1 MVDTSKLFSTMND
14 ISQGAKSVTSTMN
27 RVTSAGSSALKLGDT
42 VGNLMGMT
50 GTGQSVQ
57 NAPAG
62 SGQPVQ
68 TQTASIIPSG
78 TCIIIPAAYSITGQ
92 DRFLGRGAYQSLV
105 NMMNGSGECNN
116 VIIVDANGNPS
127 PNIYDQTAAG
137 LVLKGTQTPVKFNYE
152 DINGVKTPA
161 AVALSETEFQ
171 AIAQGMQ
178 KQGKDKFKTS
188 DQGEAEDADNRSW
201 WARWWQVVVA
211 TATIAIGGLITFLL
225 VKKSRKKEKS
235 AKNENSS
242 LSAQA
247 TDLQNQIDDM
257 SKPTDSN
264 TNTNTNSNDSTLASN
279 GTVVTVTDK
288 ILNPTPGREY

>member
-1 MVDTSKLFSTMND
+1 MADNMSGLHNAMSD
-14 ISQGAKSVTSTMN
+14 ISQSANNMRSTV
-27 RVTSAGSSALKLGDT
+27 RDITRAGDALSKAGNT
-42 VGNLMGMT
+42 IGNLT
-50 GTGQSVQ
+50 GLSGNSQSVQ
-57 NAPAG
+57 YASG

-68 TQTASIIPSG
+68 TQAASIIPSG
-78 TCIIIPAAYSITGQ
+78 TCIIIPSTYSITGQ

-116 VIIVDANGNPS
+116 VIVVDANGNPS
-127 PNIYDQTAAG
+127 PNIYDQTAGG

-152 DINGVKTPA
+152 EINGVKTPA

-171 AIAQGMQ
+171 AVANGMQ

-201 WARWWQVVVA
+201 WARWWQVAVA
-211 TATIAIGGLITFLL
+211 TATVAIGGLITFLL
-225 VKKSRKKEKS
+225 IKKSRKKEKS
-235 AKNENSS
+235 AKNESSS
-242 LSAQA
+242 LSTQA
-247 TDLQNQIDDM
+247 ADLRNQIDDL
-257 SKPTDSN
+257 SKPTDS
-264 TNTNTNSNDSTLASN
+264 NTNTNSNDSTLASS